1 MDARNETQEGVLR
14 VNLIMLRHFLMNR
27 MTLAAQS
34 WSSAPF
40 VVSGPL
46 GKSGIRTTD
55 DAGDA
60 PALGGVT

>member
-1 MDARNETQEGVLR
+1 
-14 VNLIMLRHFLMNR
+14 MLRHFLMNR
-27 MTLAAQS
+27 MTLAARA
-34 WSSAPF
+34 WASAPF

-46 GKSGIRTTD
+46 GQSGIRTAD